1 MAIDYFLKLSGIQ
14 GESTST
20 SHQGEIDVESW
31 SWGVTAV
38 RPAGGG
44 GGGGGAAGRVQPRDL
59 VFSARTSRATPP
71 LLLAC
76 ATGRHLP
83 EAVLTGVRAGS
94 AQQEFLRYRLT
105 DVQVTSF
112 ETGASE
118 ATAGGGPT
126 DQVALAFR
134 TLEVE
139 YRLFTASGTTGPPV
153 TAGFDFRT
161 NTPL

>member
-1 MAIDYFLKLSGIQ
+1 MAIDYFLKITGIQ
-14 GESTST
+14 GESTSAQ
-20 SHQGEIDVESW
+20 HQGEIDVETW
-31 SWGVTAV
+31 SWGETAP
-38 RPAGGG
+38 RPTGGG
-44 GGGGGAAGRVQPRDL
+44 PGGGAGRVVPRDF

-76 ATGRHLP
+76 ATGRHFQ
-83 EAVLTGVRAGS
+83 EAVLVGVRAGR
-94 AQQEFLRYRLT
+94 AQQQFLRYKLT

-118 ATAGGGPT
+118 AAAGGEPT

-139 YRLFTASGTTGPPV
+139 YRPFSTTGTAGPVV

-161 NTPL
+161 NAPL